1 MSGQELAQ
9 EALNG
14 NLQRVKDLLAQGVSA
29 DSEDSDGF
37 PALVNAGF
45 KGHTAVAEALLTAR
59 ANVHVT
65 DPNGNTALILAG
77 INGQTATA
85 QALLAAGAHTEAK
98 NKEGNT
104 ALILA
109 GCFGHRAIAQALLAA
124 GAHIEAKD
132 NLGDTALTLAGYNGQ
147 TATAEVLLAAGAN
160 IDHKGDEGKT
170 ALEWAREKGHHET
183 AKMLEEAAKMTPQ
196 QRKDQWGKFLIE
208 TAEEEKKAATET
220 GFSAA
225 RDAAL
230 ALRRRL
236 DEEHSPFQCER
247 LGAELDGLIERAL
260 QTRCTEHQEQKR
272 SLEQQ
277 LAALERKVTA
287 LKTELA
293 EADAQLDLDS
303 ATMQSVGGEAL
314 QALLAAKHEAF
325 SQRWRQWSE
334 EEVADWVGSLEQGRF
349 AQLVACF
356 RENGIDGKELAALEN
371 MTNLTDCGVKRM
383 PDRRAL
389 WVHLQPLL
397 GLDAAGRSDS
407 KEVAPQAIPERPAA
421 PVDCAVCMDRPVE
434 VVFAPCG
441 HRCCCAECATELRQ
455 GGQSCPICRVKI
467 ESVVQR
473 VFD

>member
-1 MSGQELAQ
+1 M
-9 EALNG
+9 
-14 NLQRVKDLLAQGVSA
+14 QRVD
-29 DSEDSDGF
+29 
-37 PALVNAGF
+37 
-45 KGHTAVAEALLTAR
+45 
-59 ANVHVT
+59 
-65 DPNGNTALILAG
+65 
-77 INGQTATA
+77 
-85 QALLAAGAHTEAK
+85 
-98 NKEGNT
+98 
-104 ALILA
+104 
-109 GCFGHRAIAQALLAA
+109 
-124 GAHIEAKD
+124 
-132 NLGDTALTLAGYNGQ
+132 
-147 TATAEVLLAAGAN
+147 EV
-160 IDHKGDEGKT
+160 
-170 ALEWAREKGHHET
+170 EK
-183 AKMLEEAAKMTPQ
+183 
-196 QRKDQWGKFLIE
+196 
-208 TAEEEKKAATET
+208 AEEKKKAATET

-236 DEEHSPFQCER
+236 DEEHRPFQCER

-260 QTRCTEHQEQKR
+260 QTRRTEHQEQKR
-272 SLEQQ
+272 SLQQQ
-277 LAALERKVTA
+277 LAALERKVAALERKVTA
-287 LKTELA
+287 LKTDLA
-293 EADAQLDLDS
+293 EADARLDLDT
-303 ATMQSVGGEAL
+303 ATLQSVGGEAL
-314 QALLAAKHEAF
+314 QALLAAKREAF

-371 MTNLTDCGVKRM
+371 MTNLTDCGVKRL

-389 WVHLQPLL
+389 WVHLRPLL

-421 PVDCAVCMDRPVE
+421 TADCAVCMARPVE

-455 GGQSCPICRVKI
+455 GGRPCPICRVKI